1 MAERGRKII
10 WTQKAIQSRKSIFK
24 YWNSRN
30 KSTAYSKKLNS
41 QFLLALNL
49 ISKFPK
55 IAIASEIKDVR
66 LKVVSNY
73 YLIYLLTDNEIVVL
87 DIWDTRQNPENF
99 PIQVKNEKK

>member
-10 WTQKAIQSRKSIFK
+10 WTENAINSRKSIFK

-41 QFLLALNL
+41 QFLLALTL

-55 IAIASEIKDVR
+55 IATSSEIKDVR

-73 YLIYLLTDNEIVVL
+73 YLIYQLTESNIIVL
-87 DIWDTRQNPENF
+87 DIWDTRQNPEHF
-99 PIQVKNEKK
+99 PIQKKNEKK